1 MKQLCDVLANFES
14 QAIDGRDAIR
24 LAQFVTDE
32 QLPLIGLS
40 IAPKEANEEQPPRV
54 IKEWTHDNV
63 IAQLEDDLKF
73 AFEKALNQRGIS
85 ASCMYG
91 VIRMWNTILEEGLEY
106 MDDYMYYGLPLL
118 KATAV
123 KYGFDNP
130 IGDDTGSE
138 EKYNE

>member
-1 MKQLCDVLANFES
+1 MKQLPDVLATFES
-14 QAIDGRDAIR
+14 QAIDGRDTMR

-40 IAPKEANEEQPPRV
+40 LAPKEANEERPPRV
-54 IKEWTHDNV
+54 IKEWTRDNV
-63 IAQLEDDLKF
+63 ITQLEGDLNF

-91 VIRMWNTILEEGLEY
+91 VIRMWNNILEEGLED
-106 MDDYMYYGLPLL
+106 MDDYTYYGLPLL

-138 EKYNE
+138 NEYNA